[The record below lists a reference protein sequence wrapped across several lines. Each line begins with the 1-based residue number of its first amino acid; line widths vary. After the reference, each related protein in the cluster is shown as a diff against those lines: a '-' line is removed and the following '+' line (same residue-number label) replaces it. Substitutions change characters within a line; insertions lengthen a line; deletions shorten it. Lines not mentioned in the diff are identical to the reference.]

1 MLIETKMEQKETVF
15 FSSTNVAIEEKAIVV
30 IKEIDHISIEIIHM
44 KQPLNGWWLRT
55 ICREKFFSIERN
67 QSRTKN

>member
-1 MLIETKMEQKETVF
+1 MRIGTKMEQKETVF

-44 KQPLNGWWLRT
+44 KQPLNG
-55 ICREKFFSIERN
+55 
-67 QSRTKN
+67 